1 MTKLTLPPKLLKMG
15 LDSPKA
21 LVLHLPARY
30 EDETELWPID
40 EALEQGRFTAVQTQ
54 GTVLACQVVFVRA
67 GSCWSRLRTILA
79 YCICAGL
86 IFIPVNKSKW
96 QLGLICGYGEK
107 FAKAI

>member
-54 GTVLACQVVFVRA
+54 GTVLACQVVFRPRRQLLVTIEDHT
-67 GSCWSRLRTILA
+67 GLLHLRWL
-79 YCICAGL
+79 
-86 IFIPVNKSKW
+86 N
-96 QLGLICGYGEK
+96 
-107 FAKAI
+107 FAPTTS

>member
-40 EALEQGRFTAVQTQ
+40 EALEQRQ
-54 GTVLACQVVFVRA
+54 
-67 GSCWSRLRTILA
+67 
-79 YCICAGL
+79 
-86 IFIPVNKSKW
+86 
-96 QLGLICGYGEK
+96 
-107 FAKAI
+107 